1 MSVRW
6 QGPPISYAGAVEIM
20 VLSGGQVFLVF
31 GILCGFLSVSMI
43 FLVVELAHHKMN
55 HHLKERKDTIP
66 DRETTPAKVPE
77 PKNLR
82 SRFHLGQKKSAVCTP
97 PEI

>member
-1 MSVRW
+1 
-6 QGPPISYAGAVEIM
+6 M

-55 HHLKERKDTIP
+55 HHFKEWKDTMP
-66 DRETTPAKVPE
+66 DQEATPAKVPKS
-77 PKNLR
+77 KNLR
-82 SRFHLGQKKSAVCTP
+82 SRFHLGRKNSDASSQLKMQLDLL
-97 PEI
+97 E

>member
-1 MSVRW
+1 
-6 QGPPISYAGAVEIM
+6 M

-55 HHLKERKDTIP
+55 HHLKEQKDTIP

-82 SRFHLGQKKSAVCTP
+82 SRFHLGKKKSPVCT
-97 PEI
+97 EDGRSTSVCS